1 MGKKHVIMSNLNEQ
15 HDLYENARARAKQKK
30 RLYYHFVVFL
40 VGAVFLIL
48 LNKLLKVGEN
58 VVENWFVWAIILWL
72 FFFVLHFINV
82 FVTHRFMGK
91 DWERAQTE
99 KLVMEQELKIA
110 KLKKEMADEY
120 ALKAEKTQEL
130 YNFEKDKKEGDLS
143 NATEEW

>member
-1 MGKKHVIMSNLNEQ
+1 MDDLNKQ
-15 HDLYENARARAKQKK
+15 HELYENARNRTKQKK

-40 VGAVFLIL
+40 VGSVFLIL

-82 FVTHRFMGK
+82 FVTHRLFGK
-91 DWERAQTE
+91 DWERIQTE

-110 KLKKEMADEY
+110 KLKKQMDEEY
-120 ALKAEKTQEL
+120 ALKAKKTQEL

>member
-1 MGKKHVIMSNLNEQ
+1 MNNMNEQ

-58 VVENWFVWAIILWL
+58 VIENWFVWAIILWF

-82 FVTHRFMGK
+82 FFTHRFMGK

-99 KLVMEQELKIA
+99 KLVMDQELKIE

-120 ALKAEKTQEL
+120 ALKAKKTQEL